1 MKFLILAILAWMGT
15 ASREQDQEHMAR
27 CMPATRRF
35 VSEGGD
41 AIEWLLE
48 QAKDDIDVVLLYLLR
63 MCYFDHVREDS
74 EYSMNTVYAQREGA
88 VESFTD
94 YEFALLT
101 AAINEEQANR
111 SLYERIMTWGEAN
124 EENAYGM
131 GNVFQLTGLLA
142 VVFVPLYVMRT
153 ASSRRIKKL

>member
-1 MKFLILAILAWMGT
+1 M
-15 ASREQDQEHMAR
+15 
-27 CMPATRRF
+27 
-35 VSEGGD
+35 
-41 AIEWLLE
+41 E

-63 MCYFDHVREDS
+63 MCYFDHVREDG
-74 EYSMNTVYAQREGA
+74 EYSMHTVYAQRKGA

-111 SLYERIMTWGEAN
+111 SLYERVMTWGEAN

-153 ASSRRIKKL
+153 ASSRKIKKL

>member
-1 MKFLILAILAWMGT
+1 MLAVLALMGS

-35 VSEGGD
+35 VSEGGE
-41 AIEWLLE
+41 AIEWLLD

-63 MCYFDHVREDS
+63 MCYFDHVRGDG
-74 EYSMNTVYAQREGA
+74 EYVMHTVYAQRKGA

-94 YEFALLT
+94 DEFALLT

-111 SLYERIMTWGEAN
+111 SLYQRVMNWGE
-124 EENAYGM
+124 ENDESAPYSM
-131 GNVFQLTGLLA
+131 GNLFHLTALLA
-142 VVFVPLYVMRT
+142 VVFVPLYVMRI
-153 ASSRRIKKL
+153 ASRKTKKL